1 MQVQQG
7 NHRGRL
13 GKSKVDMEFGQNERR
28 MCHDPASRFRRL
40 KVSLS
45 VVWSK
50 SPFLPKSCSSSQDR
64 FIPDDC
70 AQGNTHALTCSPDST
85 GDRLARSHHMRHCR
99 SLPCSGCSTATLSI
113 PPPKSVCF
121 SSSRSRGSVQP
132 LDNCLGL
139 IGDDDQL
146 DLHRIW
152 FLGPFQGSKWLT
164 LRARLLLFPFS
175 KKLKCVAQCGVIC
188 FLLSTREI
196 REDFHS
202 LLQ

>member
-1 MQVQQG
+1 MTA
-7 NHRGRL
+7 
-13 GKSKVDMEFGQNERR
+13 RR
-28 MCHDPASRFRRL
+28 ATLTLSR
-40 KVSLS
+40 
-45 VVWSK
+45 
-50 SPFLPKSCSSSQDR
+50 
-64 FIPDDC
+64 
-70 AQGNTHALTCSPDST
+70 AALTALATVSPAAIICASADPF
-85 GDRLARSHHMRHCR
+85 RV
-99 SLPCSGCSTATLSI
+99 PVCSTATLSI